1 MTISPSLGKSGYSWR
16 ELSWGG
22 PSYNHAMILETS
34 LTLLAL
40 FGATLTSATFG
51 FGGALFSMPLLTLI
65 IGLETATPLYALVG
79 WTTALMVT
87 GTSWRAAKLH
97 LVWRLMVA
105 TLAGIPLG
113 VLLVKHLPQPWL
125 VGGLGV
131 FLVGFG
137 LYRLLDWPLPT
148 VRRLAW
154 AYPFG
159 LLAGVLGGA
168 YNTNGP
174 PGGGICRNE
183 SLAPGDLSGIVA
195 ELLSGHWPGH
205 SHQPRGGWVV
215 DGPDPVAIYPGYTG
229 DGRCRLAGRLD

>member
-1 MTISPSLGKSGYSWR
+1 
-16 ELSWGG
+16 
-22 PSYNHAMILETS
+22 MILETS

-174 PGGGICRNE
+174 PVVVYAAMNRWPPETFRASLQSYFLVTGLGILISHGVGGLWTAQILWLYT
-183 SLAPGDLSGIVA
+183 LAIPVMVA
-195 ELLSGHWPGH
+195 AVWL
-205 SHQPRGGWVV
+205 GGWINHHLSVHQFE
-215 DGPDPVAIYPGYTG
+215 
-229 DGRCRLAGRLD
+229 RLLFCLLIALGFLLLL